1 LKNLETEDMKNNW
14 WEINPETLID
24 TPFLALY
31 TDRIQYNI
39 EHLIESV
46 KGDIQKLRP
55 HIKTHK
61 LGEILDLYK
70 TYKIDKVKCATI
82 AEAELCA
89 IHNITDILLAYQPT
103 KLKQQR
109 WISLLQKYP
118 NLIFSTIVDNFET
131 ANELSELG
139 KKNNITLNIY
149 LDINAGMDR
158 TGVDYKSNW
167 DHLTCEI
174 INLSNIKFL
183 GLHIY
188 DGHLKGSAD
197 ERIKMASDTFTQII
211 DKLFKLEQKLD
222 YKLKVVAGG
231 SNTFPFYTSQKNVE
245 CSPGTFVF
253 WDINYQNNLP
263 EQNFKPAAVLVG
275 TVISKPT
282 KNTLCIDI
290 GYKSVASENP
300 LDKRLT
306 ILNDDK
312 LIPISHSEEHLV
324 LENKGDKPYNIGDT
338 IYAIPY
344 HICPTCALYE
354 TVQIVNSQ
362 QEIHDQWTVLAR
374 NRKINF

>member
-1 LKNLETEDMKNNW
+1 MGNNW
-14 WEINPETLID
+14 WEINQKTRID

-31 TDRIQYNI
+31 TDRVRYNI

-46 KGDIQKLRP
+46 EGDIQKLRP

-70 TYKIDKVKCATI
+70 TYQINKVKCATI

-89 IHNITDILLAYQPT
+89 IHNVVDILLAYQPT
-103 KLKQQR
+103 GLKQQR
-109 WISLLQKYP
+109 WITLLLKYP
-118 NLIFSTIVDNFET
+118 NLVFSTIADNLDT
-131 ANELSELG
+131 AKELSELG

-149 LDINAGMDR
+149 LDINAGMNR
-158 TGVDYKSNW
+158 TGVNYKSNW
-167 DHLTCEI
+167 DHLIYEI
-174 INLSNIKFL
+174 IKLSNIKLL

-188 DGHLKGSAD
+188 DGHLKGTV
-197 ERIKMASDTFTQII
+197 EQRTKEASDTFSQII
-211 DKLFKLEQKLD
+211 DKLSILEQKLS
-222 YKLKVVAGG
+222 YKLKIVAGG
-231 SNTFPFYTSQKNVE
+231 SNTFPFYSSQKNIE
-245 CSPGTFVF
+245 CSPGTFIF
-253 WDINYQNNLP
+253 WDINYQTNLS
-263 EQNFKPAAVLVG
+263 EQKFKPAAVLVG

-282 KNTLCIDI
+282 ENTLCIDI
-290 GYKSVASENP
+290 GYKSVASENS

-312 LIPISHSEEHLV
+312 LTPISHSEEHLV
-324 LENKGDKPYNIGDT
+324 LENKGNKPYNLGDT

-362 QEIHDQWTVLAR
+362 QDIHDQWAVLAR
-374 NRKINF
+374 NRKINI

>member
-1 LKNLETEDMKNNW
+1 MGNNW
-14 WEINPETLID
+14 WEINQKTRID

-31 TDRIQYNI
+31 VDRVRYNI
-39 EHLIESV
+39 EHLIETV

-61 LGEILDLYK
+61 LGEVLDLYK
-70 TYKIDKVKCATI
+70 TYQINKVKCATI

-89 IHNITDILLAYQPT
+89 IHNVLDILLSYQPMG
-103 KLKQQR
+103 LKQQR
-109 WISLLQKYP
+109 WISLLLKYP
-118 NLIFSTIVDNFET
+118 NLVFSTIVDNLDT
-131 ANELSELG
+131 AKELSELG
-139 KKNNITLNIY
+139 KKNNLILKIY

-158 TGVDYKSNW
+158 TGVNYKSNW
-167 DHLTCEI
+167 DQLIYEI
-174 INLSNIKFL
+174 INLSNIELL

-188 DGHLKGSAD
+188 DGHLKGTV
-197 ERIKMASDTFTQII
+197 EQRTKEASDTFTQII
-211 DKLFKLEQKLD
+211 DKLSTLEQKLG
-222 YKLKVVAGG
+222 YKLKIVAGG
-231 SNTFPFYTSQKNVE
+231 SNTFPFYSSQKNIE

-253 WDINYQNNLP
+253 WDINYQTNLP
-263 EQNFKPAAVLVG
+263 EQTFKPAAVLVG

-282 KNTLCIDI
+282 ANTLCIDI
-290 GYKSVASENP
+290 GYKSVASENS

-324 LENKGDKPYNIGDT
+324 LENKGDKTYNLGDT

-362 QEIHDQWTVLAR
+362 QDIQDQWAVLAR
-374 NRKINF
+374 NRKINI

>member
-1 LKNLETEDMKNNW
+1 MGNNW
-14 WEINPETLID
+14 WEINPETHID

-31 TDRIQYNI
+31 IDRIQYNI

-61 LGEILDLYK
+61 LGEILNLYK
-70 TYKIDKVKCATI
+70 TYQIDKVKCATI

-89 IHNITDILLAYQPT
+89 IHNISDILLAYQPT
-103 KLKQQR
+103 RLKQQR
-109 WISLLQKYP
+109 WITLLQKHP
-118 NLIFSTIVDNFET
+118 NLIFSTIVDNLDT

-139 KKNNITLNIY
+139 KKNNITLSIY
-149 LDINAGMDR
+149 LDINTGMNR
-158 TGVDYKSNW
+158 TGVNYKSDW
-167 DHLTCEI
+167 DHLIYKI
-174 INLSNIKFL
+174 IDLSNIKFS
-183 GLHIY
+183 GIHIY
-188 DGHLKGSAD
+188 DGHLKGTNEQRTKAV
-197 ERIKMASDTFTQII
+197 SDTFTQITN
-211 DKLFKLEQKLD
+211 KLSKLEKKLD
-222 YKLKVVAGG
+222 YKLKIVAGG
-231 SNTFPFYTSQKNVE
+231 SNTFPFYSNQKNVE
-245 CSPGTFVF
+245 CSPGTFIF
-253 WDINYQNNLP
+253 WDINYQTNLP

-282 KNTLCIDI
+282 PNTLCIDI
-290 GYKSVASENP
+290 GYKSVASENT

-324 LENKGDKPYNIGDT
+324 LENTGNKQYNIGNT

-354 TVQIVNSQ
+354 TVQVINSQ
-362 QEIHDQWTVLAR
+362 QDIYVQWNVIAR
-374 NRKINF
+374 NKKISI